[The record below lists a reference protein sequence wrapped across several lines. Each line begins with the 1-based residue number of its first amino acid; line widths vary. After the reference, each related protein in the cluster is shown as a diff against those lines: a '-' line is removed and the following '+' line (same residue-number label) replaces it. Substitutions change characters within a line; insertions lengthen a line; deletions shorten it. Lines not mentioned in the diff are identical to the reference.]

1 MGVGVMLKAVLVDAS
16 AVSRGLLNTVLTDGG
31 YSVVGQT
38 HTSAQ
43 GYALLQK
50 FQPHLFC
57 IALEQTEDGENVVE
71 QIRANFPKTLIFL
84 VSGAIDAPTLQ
95 KALARGI
102 SGFIVKPF
110 KADAVLK
117 TIRNTV
123 LAMIKK
129 QQELP

>member
-1 MGVGVMLKAVLVDAS
+1 MLKVVLIDAS

-31 YSVVGQT
+31 YEVVGQT

-50 FQPHLFC
+50 FQPQLMC
-57 IALEQTEDGENVVE
+57 IALEQVEDGNNVVE
-71 QIRANFPKTLIFL
+71 QIRENYPKTLVFM
-84 VSGAIDAPTLQ
+84 VSGAIDAAILQ

-102 SGFIVKPF
+102 NGFIVKPF

-117 TIRNTV
+117 TIRSTV
-123 LAMIKK
+123 LAMVRK
-129 QQELP
+129 QQGPG

>member
-1 MGVGVMLKAVLVDAS
+1 MLKAVLIDAS
-16 AVSRGLLNTVLTDGG
+16 ALSRGLLNTVLTEGG
-31 YSVVGQT
+31 YDVVGQT
-38 HTSAQ
+38 HTTPH

-50 FQPHLFC
+50 FQPQLVC
-57 IALEQTEDGENVVE
+57 IALEQVEDGNNIVE
-71 QIRANFPKTLIFL
+71 QIHENFPKTLIFM
-84 VSGAIDAPTLQ
+84 VSGEIDATILQ
-95 KALARGI
+95 KALARGV

-129 QQELP
+129 QQEQN